1 MTHEHDHD
9 LIMALAEG
17 AVDAADTE
25 AAEASLAGC
34 TSCREDLR
42 LQREALA
49 FLATAPSPAMTDLE
63 RARLRRAV
71 RHNLPAQPTLAEP
84 RPQKRFRLVTALGG
98 VAAVLIAAV
107 VIAPQLGS
115 FGGDDANELIAADAP
130 ATEATAATEAPTAAE
145 SAEED
150 LTNLA
155 ASTDEVVEAPETL
168 RDADP
173 FLTQAYS
180 QFDPADPPTLETV
193 AAAVA
198 AERREASLEPAPPG
212 QVEGAQGGTAAFDT
226 AACQDAARAALV
238 DEGATLDQLVVGF
251 WKVEG
256 VDAAIVAY
264 IMDDDSV
271 VAVAHDA
278 ATCEVLERS

>member
-9 LIMALAEG
+9 LIMSLAEG
-17 AVDAADTE
+17 AIDAADAA

-34 TSCREDLR
+34 PSCREDLR

-71 RHNLPAQPTLAEP
+71 RHHLPAQPAVAEP
-84 RPQKRFRLVTALGG
+84 PRRQRFRLVTALGG

-115 FGGDDANELIAADAP
+115 FGGDDADELIAAGAP
-130 ATEATAATEAPTAAE
+130 ETEAAEATEAPTGAE
-145 SAEED
+145 SAQDD

-155 ASTDEVVEAPETL
+155 ASTDEVVEAPEAL
-168 RDADP
+168 RDADR
-173 FLTQAYS
+173 LTTETYS
-180 QFDPADPPTLETV
+180 QFDTADPPTLETV
-193 AAAVA
+193 AAVVA
-198 AERREASLEPAPPG
+198 AERREGSLEPAPPG
-212 QVEGAQGGTAAFDT
+212 QVEGAQGGTAAFDA

-251 WKVEG
+251 WEVAG